1 LKESPFSLARA
12 EREAGDHCAVEFAP
26 NAETAGGSFTFAEL
40 ARAGAKHGA
49 KFDQRSPRRPLGLV
63 TSTDAET
70 VTTLFAALD
79 REQPLLLLHP
89 LAPESARKSVE
100 TKVAQLPLPQG
111 AQLLLETSGST
122 GAPRWVVHGANSLA
136 AAARASAANLGWAP
150 QGDRWLLSLPLSHV
164 GGLSILLR
172 CFLGRQTAV
181 IAPLPTNSPKRA
193 RAELERLDISLV
205 SLVPTQLARLL
216 EDPDFSFPSRVRLVL
231 IGGARL
237 TDALRRRAV
246 ERGVPLVSTY
256 GMTEFCSQIC
266 TEKPGEPGAG
276 VGPPLPGTDV
286 RLLPDGRIQVRGPT
300 ACLGYLGRP
309 SPFDA
314 EGWFTTSDRGHW
326 DESGHLHVLGRTDC
340 MIISGGENVHP
351 ETVEAELL
359 ALPEVRAAGV
369 VGIPDEEWGQRIVA
383 GVVLVPSAR
392 ALSASA
398 LEKRWREELRQKL
411 PSFALPKS
419 YVRLDELPLLGI
431 GKLDRAALLEL
442 LMR

>member
-1 LKESPFSLARA
+1 MLSRA

-40 ARAGAKHGA
+40 ARAGAKRGVQ
-49 KFDQRSPRRPLGLV
+49 FDPRSTHRPLGLV
-63 TSTDAET
+63 MSSDAET

-89 LAPESARKSVE
+89 REPESARKIAE
-100 TKVAQLPLPQG
+100 ERVAPLPLPRG
-111 AQLLLETSGST
+111 AQLLLQTSGST
-122 GAPRWVVHGANSLA
+122 GAPRWVVHGASSLQ
-136 AAARASAANLGWAP
+136 AAARASAANLGWATE
-150 QGDRWLLSLPLSHV
+150 GDRWLLSLPLSHV
-164 GGLSILLR
+164 GGLSVLLR

-181 IAPLPTNSPKRA
+181 LAPLPTDSPKLA
-193 RAELERLDISLV
+193 QTELERLAISLV

-216 EDPDFSFPSRVRLVL
+216 DDADFSFPARVRQVL

-237 TDALRRRAV
+237 TDSLRRRAT

-276 VGPPLPGTDV
+276 VGPPLPGTEV

-300 ACLGYLGRP
+300 ACLGYLGEP

-314 EGWFTTSDRGHW
+314 EGWFTTSDCGHW
-326 DESGHLHVLGRTDC
+326 DARGHLHVLGRTDSV
-340 MIISGGENVHP
+340 IITGGENVHP

-369 VGIPDEEWGQRIVA
+369 IGIPDEEWGQRIVA
-383 GVVLVPSAR
+383 GVVLFPSAR
-392 ALSASA
+392 SLSPTV
-398 LEKRWREELRQKL
+398 LEKRWREELRRKL
-411 PSFALPKS
+411 PSFALPKA
-419 YVRLDELPLLGI
+419 YVRLDELPRLGI
-431 GKLDRAALLEL
+431 GKLDRPALHQL